1 MNKEV
6 NMTDNIDLTNLPE
19 TQTVL
24 RKKMRFSVVWIIPLV
39 AAIVA
44 IGIAVQRILMEGPTI
59 TIVFKEAQG
68 VEAGKTLV
76 KYKDVDIGEVT
87 KVKLAPDFRKV
98 VITAKIDKSAAGLLV
113 DDARFWIEQ
122 PRATLSGISGIGT
135 LLSGN
140 YIGLEPGKSKKERRA
155 FTGLEVPPAITFDQ
169 PGTRFILQ
177 TDNLG
182 SIGNGSP
189 LYFRKLNV
197 GQVIGYDLTE
207 DGSSVKIEVFVR
219 APYDKYVTDQT
230 RFWQASGIDVSLG
243 AEGFSVRTQSVLSML
258 IGGIAFETS
267 PTAEKPKPVAAKTE
281 FSLFNSRKEAM
292 ANPETVFKRY
302 VLYFN
307 EPLRGVNVGAP
318 VTYLGLPIGEI
329 TAVGFQYNPK
339 TNIIRPRVDV
349 IMYPGRFMAH
359 VNKSAILEQK
369 VQSETER
376 RDFIQNAVNHGLR
389 AQLRSGNL
397 LTGQQYVAL
406 DMFPNASKVKI
417 DWTASPVELPVM
429 PSGFQDIEAKINS
442 ILAKIEKMPFDDIG
456 ADLKKVL
463 ESIDGLLKRVDGE
476 VVPEVKTNLIELKRV
491 LENINTTLVGQ
502 DAPTQQQLREALQ
515 EITKAAQGVRGLTEY
530 LERNPEALIRGKSQE
545 KP

>member
-1 MNKEV
+1 
-6 NMTDNIDLTNLPE
+6 MTDNIDLTNLPE
-19 TQTVL
+19 TATVA
-24 RKKMRFSVVWIIPLV
+24 RKKWRFSAVWIIPLV

-44 IGIAVQRILMEGPTI
+44 LGIAVQRILMEGPTI
-59 TIVFKEAQG
+59 TIIFKEAQG
-68 VEAGKTLV
+68 IEAGKTLV

-87 KVKLAPDFRKV
+87 KVKLSPDFRKV
-98 VITAKIDKSAAGLLV
+98 VITAKIDKSATGLLV
-113 DDARFWIEQ
+113 DDAKFWIEQ
-122 PRATLSGISGIGT
+122 PRATLSGVSGIGT

-140 YIGLEPGKSKKERRA
+140 YIGLEPGKSKKERRE
-155 FTGLEVPPAITFDQ
+155 FKGLEVPPAITFDQ

-197 GQVIGYDLTE
+197 GQVTGYDLAE
-207 DGSSVKIEVFVR
+207 DGGSVRIEVFVR

-230 RFWQASGIDVSLG
+230 RFWQASGIDVFLG

-267 PTAEKPKPVAAKTE
+267 PSVENPKPATAKE
-281 FSLFNSRKEAM
+281 VFPLFSSRKEAM
-292 ANPETVFKRY
+292 ANPETVFTRY

-307 EPLRGVNVGAP
+307 ETLRGVNVGAP
-318 VTYLGLPIGEI
+318 VTYMGLPVGEI
-329 TAVGFQYNPK
+329 MAVGLQYNPK
-339 TNIIRPRVDV
+339 TNFVRPRVDIV
-349 IMYPGRFMAH
+349 IYPGRFMAH
-359 VNKSAILEQK
+359 IQKSPELEAK
-369 VQSETER
+369 AKNEKER
-376 RDFIQNAVNHGLR
+376 QTFIQDAVDRGLR
-389 AQLRSGNL
+389 AQLRNGNL
-397 LTGQQYVAL
+397 LTGQQYIAL
-406 DMFPNASKVKI
+406 DLFPNASKVKI
-417 DWTASPVELPVM
+417 DWTESPVELPVV
-429 PSGFQDIEAKINS
+429 PSGMQDIEAKING
-442 ILAKIEKMPFDDIG
+442 ILTKIEKMPLDDIG
-456 ADLKKVL
+456 ANLKKIL
-463 ESIDGLLKRVDGE
+463 ESVDGLLKRIDG
-476 VVPEVKTNLIELKRV
+476 VIVPEVKTNLIELKRV

>member
-1 MNKEV
+1 
-6 NMTDNIDLTNLPE
+6 MTDNIDLTNLPE
-19 TQTVL
+19 TKTL
-24 RKKMRFSVVWIIPLV
+24 PGNKMRFSVVWIIPLV

-59 TIVFKEAQG
+59 TIIFKEAQG

-113 DDARFWIEQ
+113 DDAHFWIEQ

-140 YIGLEPGKSKKERRA
+140 YIGLEPGKSRKERRE
-155 FTGLEVPPAITFDQ
+155 FKGLEVPPAITFDQ

-197 GQVIGYDLTE
+197 GQVIGYDLAE
-207 DGSSVKIEVFVR
+207 DGGSVRIEVFVL
-219 APYDKYVTDQT
+219 APYDRYVTDQT
-230 RFWQASGIDVSLG
+230 RFWQASGIDVFLG

-267 PTAEKPKPVAAKTE
+267 PTAENPKPAAEKTM

-292 ANPETVFKRY
+292 ANPETVFTRY

-307 EPLRGVNVGAP
+307 ETLRGVNVGAP
-318 VTYLGLPIGEI
+318 VTYMGLPVGEI
-329 TAVGFQYNPK
+329 KAVGLQYNPK
-339 TNIIRPRVDV
+339 TNFVRPRVDIV
-349 IMYPGRFMAH
+349 IYPGRFMAH
-359 VNKSAILEQK
+359 IQKSPELEAK
-369 VQSETER
+369 AGSEKER
-376 RDFIQNAVNHGLR
+376 QTFIQDAVDRGLR

-417 DWTASPVELPVM
+417 DWTKSPEELPVV
-429 PSGFQDIEAKINS
+429 PSGMQDIEAKING
-442 ILAKIEKMPFDDIG
+442 ILTKIEKMPLDDIG
-456 ADLKKVL
+456 VNLKKIL
-463 ESIDGLLKRVDGE
+463 ESVDGLLKRVDGE
-476 VVPEVKTNLIELKRV
+476 VVPEVKTNLIELKRI
-491 LENINTTLVGQ
+491 LENINTTLVGN

-515 EITKAAQGVRGLTEY
+515 EITKAAQSIRGLTEY